1 MRRQVR
7 SRPRNRNRHGTA
19 MVEFAIVLPLLT
31 LMVFGIIELGGA
43 WHRKQVAATAA
54 REGARTGAIY
64 NTTHTRDTVVTT
76 VQHYLQ
82 VGNTDTAK
90 VLIWTNCCNNGEN
103 WDSVTITDTL
113 KFPMLSKLSPL
124 PAKRAVTA
132 TAVYKRE

>member
-1 MRRQVR
+1 
-7 SRPRNRNRHGTA
+7 

-43 WHRKQVAATAA
+43 WHREQVAATAA

-76 VQHYLQ
+76 VQHYLHA
-82 VGNTDTAK
+82 GNTDTTK
-90 VLIWTNCCNNGEN
+90 VGIWTNCCNNGEN